1 MTPVLLMLRPAG
13 ELEIGTKV
21 IGATAV
27 LSKVMGLLT
36 KAAEAAVVV
45 DSVAGDCW
53 TNGPAADATEGATTN
68 EAAASDMAPSAPTAR
83 CTVCRTIMCET

>member
-1 MTPVLLMLRPAG
+1 MARPGG
-13 ELEIGTKV
+13 ELALGVKV

-36 KAAEAAVVV
+36 KAAERAVVV

-53 TNGPAADATEGATTN
+53 TNCPAADATEGATTN
-68 EAAASDMAPSAPTAR
+68 EAAASDKTPSAPTAR
-83 CTVCRTIMCET
+83 CTACRTVMCET